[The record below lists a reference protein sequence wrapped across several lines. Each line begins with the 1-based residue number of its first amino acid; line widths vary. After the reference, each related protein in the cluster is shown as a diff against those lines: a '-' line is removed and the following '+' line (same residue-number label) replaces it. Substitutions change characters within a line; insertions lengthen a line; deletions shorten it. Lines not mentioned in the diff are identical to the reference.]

1 MGRSR
6 FYDARVSRSRVAA
19 AGPPHRAVRRSSRAV
34 GAVAAQFSQA
44 IGSFLVQLIAARTL
58 GLDEFGVFALLI
70 GAIVIATGLMTGFV
84 GDSLTVLDRADP
96 RIRSALQIWC
106 LAIVLFTLVVGTVG
120 AELAGVG
127 SRSLALLFGLTM
139 ALWVLE
145 DTARRLLMATMRFW
159 SVVAVD
165 LVHAS
170 TAIAWLWFAYARN
183 GELTLADF
191 LLALL
196 IGQSVALVVGLACA
210 PRDERR
216 VASWRGAALSTV
228 ARFGVWRGLQQGIR
242 PSTLTGARAFVAIAA
257 GSAAVGQLEAAR
269 VYMAPALLFVQG
281 IGSFLLA
288 VYAADR
294 DTSTAQALR
303 KADRAVLALLGASLV
318 MGIAATALVGRL
330 GPLVS
335 GADYDIDPLATA
347 AWATFAASVAA
358 GMPYASLAAVRGRQ
372 VRVVLLRL
380 VDALLSVGAVA
391 GVLWLLD
398 VPPAAV
404 PFAIAGGAFLG
415 AVFQRALVVRTGDRN
430 PAASARVV

>member
-1 MGRSR
+1 
-6 FYDARVSRSRVAA
+6 VSRSRAA
-19 AGPPHRAVRRSSRAV
+19 AVGPPHRSVRRSSQAL
-34 GAVAAQFSQA
+34 GAVATQFSQA
-44 IGSFLVQLIAARTL
+44 VGSFLVQLTAARTL
-58 GLDEFGVFALLI
+58 GLHEFGVFALLI

-106 LAIVLFTLVVGTVG
+106 LEIALFTLVVGAVV
-120 AELAGVG
+120 AELAGAG
-127 SRSLALLFGLTM
+127 SRPLALLFGLTM
-139 ALWVLE
+139 ALWVLK
-145 DTARRLLMATMRFW
+145 DTASRLLMATMRFW

-170 TAIAWLWFAYARN
+170 TALAWLWFAYARN
-183 GELTLADF
+183 GELTLYDF
-191 LLALL
+191 MLALL
-196 IGQSVALVVGLACA
+196 IGQSVALVVGLVCA
-210 PRDERR
+210 PREERR

-242 PSTLTGARAFVAIAA
+242 PSTLTAARALVAIAA

-281 IGSFLLA
+281 IGSFLLV

-318 MGIAATALVGRL
+318 MGVAATALVGRF
-330 GPLVS
+330 GRLVS

-347 AWATFAASVAA
+347 GWAAFAASVAA

-372 VRVVLLRL
+372 AWVMLLRL

-391 GVLWLLD
+391 GALWLLGGL
-398 VPPAAV
+398 PATV
-404 PFAIAGGAFLG
+404 PFAVAGGAFLG
-415 AVFQRALVVRTGDRN
+415 AVFQRVLVVRTRDQNRA
-430 PAASARVV
+430 PTTRVV